1 MNTLRCTLFTS
12 LVAAALTASAAD
24 RFDIA
29 ITVDDLPAHGSRLP
43 PGVTRMNIADTFIK
57 ALKAHNVPEAYG
69 FVNARA
75 LAVEPSSVQVLDAWR
90 QAGYPLGNHTY
101 SHISVDTAESQDV
114 WERDVEAGEGPII
127 PRMKNADWHYFRFP
141 FLATGNDVAKRE
153 GAFAYLRSKGYKIAD
168 VSVSF
173 DDWDYTDAYTRCVF
187 SGDNASIEAMKAQY
201 LRGVDNEI
209 MRMKTLSQQIFGRV
223 IPQVLL
229 LHIGAFSALTMDD
242 VLKRLDA
249 AGARYVTLAQAQ
261 SDSAYAFPGSKDVI
275 TRTALG
281 RGIQFSDGAKDA
293 GKIDLN
299 AVCR

>member
-1 MNTLRCTLFTS
+1 MKTLRCPLFVS
-12 LVAAALTASAAD
+12 LVAVALTAGAAD

-43 PGVTRMNIADTFIK
+43 PGVTRMNVADTFIK
-57 ALKAHNVPEAYG
+57 TLKAHGVNEAYG

-101 SHISVDTAESQDV
+101 SHLSLDAAESQDV
-114 WERDVEAGEGPII
+114 WERDVEAGEAPII
-127 PRMKNADWHYFRFP
+127 PRMHNADWRYFRFP
-141 FLATGNDVAKRE
+141 FLAAGNDLAKRE

-173 DDWDYTDAYTRCVF
+173 DDWDYTDAYTRCAVK
-187 SGDNASIEAMKAQY
+187 GDSATIDAMKAQY
-201 LRGVDNEI
+201 LKGVDSDI
-209 MRMKTLSQQIFGRV
+209 ARMKSTSQQLFGRM

-229 LHIGAFSALTMDD
+229 IHIGAFTAITLDD
-242 VLKRLDA
+242 VMKRLDA

-261 SDSAYAFPGSKDVI
+261 SDPVYASPGSKDVI

-281 RGIQFSDGAKDA
+281 RGIQFSDGPRDGNAL
-293 GKIDLN
+293 DLN
-299 AVCR
+299 GICR